1 MGDYLSS
8 LDKLE
13 PYKVREV
20 LPAHEYRFD
29 DLHARLEELR
39 QHHGERFGEVLAILR
54 EGPRTAWYVAQHM
67 KWSRPWDDI
76 AGFMRRAAV
85 GEAVSHLRVL
95 EIDGLIQVEDG
106 EPALWSLTEHAT
118 L

>member
-1 MGDYLSS
+1 
-8 LDKLE
+8 
-13 PYKVREV
+13 
-20 LPAHEYRFD
+20 
-29 DLHARLEELR
+29 
-39 QHHGERFGEVLAILR
+39 
-54 EGPRTAWYVAQHM
+54 
-67 KWSRPWDDI
+67 
-76 AGFMRRAAV
+76 V